1 MKKII
6 PLGKLPDEVK
16 DNILTVT
23 MTQGIEALKAI
34 IAEGQRN
41 ENRGLMKPIPAELYP
56 IIADVNNDLGMIIV
70 TANVELNMTKILNI
84 FPKIESKLLDIL
96 YFLEKQFGN
105 LDDLDIDIESKSDE
119 ELERIINHIYVMIY
133 NDNSVTLGNNN
144 KIKDSNITSGS
155 GI

>member
-1 MKKII
+1 M
-6 PLGKLPDEVK
+6 
-16 DNILTVT
+16 
-23 MTQGIEALKAI
+23 A
-34 IAEGQRN
+34 
-41 ENRGLMKPIPAELYP
+41 
-56 IIADVNNDLGMIIV
+56 
-70 TANVELNMTKILNI
+70 KILNI